1 MIDTSQGL
9 GLFNTVVNTL
19 FKSMKELKN
28 ESYPHVERDLIELL
42 TRWIVEHY
50 KRQPDNLLAIVKDT
64 SNTVDERSAA
74 AYHISALVREV
85 PELRPLLSK
94 VVDPDAPIGDVQIRF
109 MFASGLYRYGFY
121 QELKQFENDPSILV
135 RGVATEF
142 ITNV

>member
-1 MIDTSQGL
+1 MIDTSQAL
-9 GLFNTVVNTL
+9 GLFNTTVNRL
-19 FKSMKELKN
+19 FKRM
-28 ESYPHVERDLIELL
+28 RDIEASPGIEQDLVELL
-42 TRWIVEHY
+42 TRCIVEHY
-50 KRQPDNLLAIVKDT
+50 KQQPDNLLAIVKDT

-74 AYHISALVREV
+74 AYHLSALVREA

-121 QELKQFENDPSILV
+121 QELKQFENDPSIIV

-142 ITNV
+142 VTNV